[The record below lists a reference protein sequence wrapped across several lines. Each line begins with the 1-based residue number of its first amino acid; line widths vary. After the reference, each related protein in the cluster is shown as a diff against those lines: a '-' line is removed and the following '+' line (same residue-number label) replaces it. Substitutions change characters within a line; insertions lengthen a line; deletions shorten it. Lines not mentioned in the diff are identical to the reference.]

1 LSKTKVTLTA
11 QSGSLASWWLLN
23 RNGGLPAGTVYNGLV
38 SDLAANDYLVGARAR
53 VAATGATTS
62 GNRALTLD
70 RNGVQFAV
78 TWPAA
83 ATVQLIR

>member
-1 LSKTKVTLTA
+1 MALVLKSDNQAT
-11 QSGSLASWWLLN
+11 WWLQY
-23 RNGGLPAGTVYNGLV
+23 RSYTSGGGLVYNGLV
-38 SDLAANDYLVGARAR
+38 SDLAANDYLPGSRAK

-62 GNRALTLD
+62 GNRALTLE

-78 TWPAA
+78 SWPTG